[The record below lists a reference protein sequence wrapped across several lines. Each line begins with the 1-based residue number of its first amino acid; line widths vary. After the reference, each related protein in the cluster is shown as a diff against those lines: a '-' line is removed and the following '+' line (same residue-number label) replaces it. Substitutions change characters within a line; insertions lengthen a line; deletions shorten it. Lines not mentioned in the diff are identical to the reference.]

1 MVFILTTAFET
12 ATRARKRVL
21 GMEHQPIVVMKHP
34 LASRSESELSAI
46 AADMADAIAAGLVEE
61 TA

>member
-1 MVFILTTAFET
+1 MVFILTTAFVT
-12 ATRARKRVL
+12 ATKERKRVL
-21 GMEHQPIVVMKHP
+21 GMEHQPIVAMQHP

-46 AADMADAIAAGLVEE
+46 AAEMADAIAAGFLEE